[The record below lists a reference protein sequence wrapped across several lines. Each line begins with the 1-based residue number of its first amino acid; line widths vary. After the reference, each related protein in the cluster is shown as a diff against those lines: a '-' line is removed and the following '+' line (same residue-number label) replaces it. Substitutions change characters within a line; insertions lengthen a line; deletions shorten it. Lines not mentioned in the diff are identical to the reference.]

1 MLFEIFTGFVAVSSV
16 MFTTATSIMNVNNI
30 KEPRARI
37 MRVTGYS
44 ATGHKS
50 AIGQKVIPGKT
61 AAVSRNCAYML
72 NEDVYVEGHG
82 VWHVNDLTAA
92 WVGNKFKICTIDLAM
107 PNETT
112 ARQVGNKHKNVVR
125 LTSADKRTTKR
136 SR

>member
-1 MLFEIFTGFVAVSSV
+1 MLLSLFAATVAITHMVVSIVPSFTVAV
-16 MFTTATSIMNVNNI
+16 NN
-30 KEPRARI
+30 EPKARI

-82 VWHVNDLTAA
+82 VWHINDLTAA

-107 PNETT
+107 PNETM
-112 ARQVGNKHKNVVR
+112 AKKVGNKRKNVVR
-125 LTSADKRTTKR
+125 LTNRKGK
-136 SR
+136 